1 MISSL
6 DNRIM
11 STPKKT
17 RLTLE
22 FDAKALAAI
31 ERVKKRTTLTSKT
44 AVIQR
49 ALALFDLYTEHEE
62 NGGEVFFRAKGETK
76 AERLRVLN

>member
-1 MISSL
+1 
-6 DNRIM
+6 M

-31 ERVKKRTTLTSKT
+31 ERAKKRTSQTSQV
-44 AVIQR
+44 AVIR
-49 ALALFDLYTEHEE
+49 AAVALYDLFTEHEAD
-62 NGGEVFFRAKGETK
+62 GGEVFFKAKTGT

>member
-1 MISSL
+1 M
-6 DNRIM
+6 
-11 STPKKT
+11 TPKKT

-49 ALALFDLYTEHEE
+49 ALALFDLYTAHEAE
-62 NGGEVFFRAKGETK
+62 GGNVTFNHKDGTD
-76 AERLRVLN
+76 ERLRVLN

>member
-1 MISSL
+1 
-6 DNRIM
+6 M
-11 STPKKT
+11 SAKKS

-49 ALALFDLYTEHEE
+49 ALALFDLYTEHEAA
-62 NGGEVFFRAKGETK
+62 GGEVYFKTK
-76 AERLRVLN
+76 DGKTDRLRVLS

>member
-1 MISSL
+1 M
-6 DNRIM
+6 
-11 STPKKT
+11 TPKKT

-44 AVIQR
+44 AVIQ
-49 ALALFDLYTEHEE
+49 ASLALYDLFTEHEE
-62 NGGEVFFRAKGETK
+62 AGGQVFFKPKTGT